1 MPARNKLSV
10 KGVVAAK
17 RPGVYSDGGGLY
29 LRVRPSGSK
38 SWIFIRTSKGLR
50 RELGLGSVLDVSL
63 AMARERA
70 EALRA
75 RATNG
80 LDLVTGNSVS
90 AAEAPA
96 NLTFEE
102 FAKEFI
108 RSIQGGFENAK
119 HRQQWQTTVATYTA
133 PFARTPID
141 KVGRDDMLEVLR
153 PIWLSKPETARRV
166 QQRVSRILDAAK
178 VRGLRQGDNPAQ
190 WQGNLQL
197 LLPRQ
202 SKSVTHHAA
211 LPFRDLPTFVRDL
224 AKREGIAA
232 RALEFTI
239 LTAARSGE
247 VFGMRW
253 EEVDLENRL
262 WTVPAD
268 RMKARSEH
276 EVPLSAAA
284 TALLRS
290 MKTRATVPEH
300 FVFGAEPKKALSN
313 MAMTALL
320 RRMGRGDITVHGF
333 RSTFRDWAGDAT
345 AHAREDIEMALAHT
359 IASKAE
365 RAYRRGRSLE
375 KRRVLMSDWA
385 DFAKGL
391 RQDSAAQGKAKRART
406 S

>member
-1 MPARNKLSV
+1 MPVRNKLSV
-10 KGVVAAK
+10 KGVAAAK
-17 RPGVYSDGGGLY
+17 KPGVYSDGGGLY

-38 SWIFIRTSKGLR
+38 SWLFIRTSKGLR
-50 RELGLGSVLDVSL
+50 RELGLGSALDVSL
-63 AMARERA
+63 ALARERA
-70 EALRA
+70 EALRT

-80 LDLVTGNSVS
+80 LDLVPANSLS
-90 AAEAPA
+90 DAEAPTTV
-96 NLTFEE
+96 TFEE
-102 FAKEFI
+102 FAKEYI
-108 RSIQGGFENAK
+108 RSIQGGFDNAK

-133 PFARTPID
+133 SFARTPID
-141 KVGRDDMLEVLR
+141 KVGRDNILEVLR

-166 QQRVSRILDAAK
+166 QQRVARILDAAK

-202 SKSVTHHAA
+202 DKSVAHHAA
-211 LPFRDLPTFVRDL
+211 LPFRGLPNFMKDL
-224 AKREGIAA
+224 AQRQGTAA

-239 LTAARSGE
+239 FTAARSGE
-247 VFGMRW
+247 VLGMRW

-268 RMKARSEH
+268 RMKARVQH
-276 EVPLSAAA
+276 EVPLDAAA

-290 MKTRATVPEH
+290 MKTQATMLED

-333 RSTFRDWAGDAT
+333 RSTFRDWAGDVT
-345 AHAREDIEMALAHT
+345 SHAREDVEMALAHT

-375 KRRVLMSDWA
+375 KRRVLMSEWA
-385 DFAKGL
+385 DFANGL
-391 RQDSAAQGKAKRART
+391 QRA
-406 S
+406 